1 VGLKEPL
8 LLLQLLLPLLL
19 LLSQLVAELL
29 PREALFSC
37 RSRTFSSRTK
47 ESPALTL

>member
-19 LLSQLVAELL
+19 LPQLVAELL
-29 PREALFSC
+29 PREALLSC